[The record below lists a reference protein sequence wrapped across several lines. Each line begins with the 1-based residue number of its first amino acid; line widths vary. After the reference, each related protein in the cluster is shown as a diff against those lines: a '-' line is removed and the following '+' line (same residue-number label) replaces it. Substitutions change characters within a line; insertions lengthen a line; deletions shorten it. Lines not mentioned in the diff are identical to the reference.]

1 MIDIG
6 SFESCVCTRRGAPDE
21 MCSGPYSFEEKGK
34 KVSLQPKGRE
44 EETKALVLD
53 QCVFRD
59 NNPKC
64 DGMFIFRRRHRY
76 WMILVELKGTNIEH
90 AAGQLAVTIH
100 NRPEYQAIKGMVNAN
115 ASGQLTELA
124 FIISSAIPSKPAIR
138 RLEDQNNI
146 RIKAILHSTATTPI
160 PDLRKSIS

>member
-44 EETKALVLD
+44 EKTKALVLD

-59 NNPKC
+59 TNPKC

-90 AAGQLAVTIH
+90 AAGQLAATKH
-100 NRPEYQAIKGMVNAN
+100 NRPEYQAIKGMVKAK
-115 ASGQLTELA
+115 ASGQLKERA
-124 FIISSAIPSKPAIR
+124 FIVSSVMVTRPAIQ
-138 RLEDQNNI
+138 RLEEQHNI
-146 RIKAILHSTATTPI
+146 RINGILHSTATTPI
-160 PDLRKSIS
+160 PDLRAYLR

>member
-6 SFESCVCTRRGAPDE
+6 RFETCVCTRRGEPDE

-34 KVSLQPKGRE
+34 KVGLQPKGRE
-44 EETKALVLD
+44 EETRALVLD

-59 NNPKC
+59 TNPKC

-90 AAGQLAVTIH
+90 AAGQLAATKH
-100 NRPEYQAIKGMVNAN
+100 NRPEYQAIKGMVKAK

-124 FIISSAIPSKPAIR
+124 FIISSAIPSKPTIR